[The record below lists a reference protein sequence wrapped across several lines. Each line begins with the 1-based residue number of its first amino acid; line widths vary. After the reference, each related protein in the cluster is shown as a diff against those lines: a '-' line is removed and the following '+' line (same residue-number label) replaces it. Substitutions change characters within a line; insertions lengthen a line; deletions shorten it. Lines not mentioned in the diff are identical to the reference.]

1 MLLTTNEPS
10 VYVPTARSRVRV
22 WLPIRAEFRAELPTE
37 LRAELRADLH
47 VKKNKINYKM
57 ISDPQ
62 SSGLSSLKGDAK
74 PGGLPLTRGG
84 CAAVALQLA
93 SWFLF

>member
-1 MLLTTNEPS
+1 MKLYTTPPFILTGDLLESPF
-10 VYVPTARSRVRV
+10 
-22 WLPIRAEFRAELPTE
+22 LLG
-37 LRAELRADLH
+37 
-47 VKKNKINYKM
+47 

-74 PGGLPLTRGG
+74 PGGLRLTPDGF
-84 CAAVALQLA
+84 AVVALQLA

>member
-1 MLLTTNEPS
+1 MRDQKARCKVKLPVREDPADEALYYSTIYPNSGDLLESPF
-10 VYVPTARSRVRV
+10 
-22 WLPIRAEFRAELPTE
+22 LLG
-37 LRAELRADLH
+37 
-47 VKKNKINYKM
+47 

>member
-1 MLLTTNEPS
+1 
-10 VYVPTARSRVRV
+10 
-22 WLPIRAEFRAELPTE
+22 
-37 LRAELRADLH
+37 
-47 VKKNKINYKM
+47 M

-74 PGGLPLTRGG
+74 PGGLRLTPDGF
-84 CAAVALQLA
+84 AVVVLQLA

>member
-1 MLLTTNEPS
+1 M
-10 VYVPTARSRVRV
+10 
-22 WLPIRAEFRAELPTE
+22 F
-37 LRAELRADLH
+37 
-47 VKKNKINYKM
+47 
-57 ISDPQ
+57 SDPQ

-84 CAAVALQLA
+84 FAAVALQLA

>member
-1 MLLTTNEPS
+1 MLILEGGPPPPHKCAKPPVREEPPDDALYYS
-10 VYVPTARSRVRV
+10 TIYPNSCVLLESPF
-22 WLPIRAEFRAELPTE
+22 LLG
-37 LRAELRADLH
+37 
-47 VKKNKINYKM
+47 

-74 PGGLPLTRGG
+74 HGGLRLTPDGFTV
-84 CAAVALQLA
+84 VALQLA

>member
-1 MLLTTNEPS
+1 MQFFYLFFFFFAHL
-10 VYVPTARSRVRV
+10 
-22 WLPIRAEFRAELPTE
+22 
-37 LRAELRADLH
+37 
-47 VKKNKINYKM
+47 VKKIKILVFVFFYKM

-74 PGGLPLTRGG
+74 PGGLRLTPDGF
-84 CAAVALQLA
+84 AVVALQLA